1 MGSDITADIIAIV
14 ILILCSSY
22 FSATETAFTSINKIR
37 LKNMAGD
44 GDKKA
49 ERVLKLSEKYD
60 KLLTTIL
67 IGNNIVNIGMTSIAT
82 VLFIELLGAYGASVA
97 TIVITVVVL
106 IFGEI
111 TPKNIAKEK
120 PESFAMTS
128 APVIKVLMTILTPI
142 NFIFTK
148 WKQLVGKIF
157 KLDSDDTIT
166 GDEILTMV
174 EEAEEAGGINET
186 QSELLQNAIEFYDLT
201 AEDVMTPRPEMKAVD
216 TECPKEEV
224 AEIFRETGYSRLP
237 VYEEDIDKI
246 IGVLNQKDFHN
257 YIAGTG
263 KAIMDYVVPVVF
275 VGTAMKISDLLK
287 KMQHLKIHMAVVI
300 DEYGGT
306 EGIVTMEDILEELV
320 GEIFDEH
327 DAVISKDIMP
337 LQNGSFRVK
346 CSANISKV
354 FDYFEIEETPDVVT
368 VNGWVVMELDKL
380 PDKNDKFE
388 TVIENK
394 RLKVRVTKADS
405 RKALEIN
412 LVVEELEEENSRKG
426 ER

>member
-1 MGSDITADIIAIV
+1 MGSGMTADIIAII
-14 ILILCSSY
+14 ILIMCSAY
-22 FSATETAFTSINKIR
+22 FSATETAFTSANRIK

-44 GDKKA
+44 GNKKA
-49 ERVLKLSEKYD
+49 ERVLVLSEKYD

-82 VLFIELLGAYGASVA
+82 VLFIELFGAYGATVA
-97 TIVITVVVL
+97 TVVITIVVL

-120 PESFAMTS
+120 SEGFAMAV
-128 APVIKVLMTILTPI
+128 APFVKFLMTILTPV

-148 WKQLVGKIF
+148 WKQLVAKIF
-157 KLDSDDTIT
+157 RLDTDNTIT

-174 EEAEEAGGINET
+174 EEAEEVGGIDET
-186 QSELLQNAIEFYDLT
+186 QSELLQNAIEFYDLN
-201 AEDVMTPRPEMKAVD
+201 AEDVMTPRPEMKAID
-216 TECPKEEV
+216 IECPEDEV
-224 AEIFRETGYSRLP
+224 AEIFRQTGLSRLP

-263 KAIMDYVVPVVF
+263 KSISDYVVPVVF
-275 VGTAMKISDLLK
+275 VGTVMKISDLLR
-287 KMQHLKIHMAVVI
+287 KMQHLKIHMAIVI

-306 EGIVTMEDILEELV
+306 EGLVTMEDIIEELV

-346 CSANISKV
+346 CSANINKV
-354 FDYFEIEETPDVVT
+354 FDYFELEEVPDVVT

-380 PDKNDKFE
+380 PERNDKFE
-388 TVIENK
+388 TIIENK
-394 RLKVRVTKADS
+394 KLKVRVTKADS

-412 LVVEELEEENSRKG
+412 LAVEEIEDENSRKG
-426 ER
+426 DK

>member
-1 MGSDITADIIAIV
+1 MGSGMTADIIAII
-14 ILILCSSY
+14 ILIMCSAY
-22 FSATETAFTSINKIR
+22 FSATETAFTSANRIK

-44 GDKKA
+44 GNKKA
-49 ERVLKLSEKYD
+49 ERVLVLSEKYD

-82 VLFIELLGAYGASVA
+82 VLFIELFGAYGATVA
-97 TIVITVVVL
+97 TVVITIVVL

-120 PESFAMTS
+120 SEGLAMAV
-128 APVIKVLMTILTPI
+128 APFVKFLMTILTPV

-148 WKQLVGKIF
+148 WKQLVAKIF
-157 KLDSDDTIT
+157 RLDTDNTIT

-174 EEAEEAGGINET
+174 EEAEEVGGIDET
-186 QSELLQNAIEFYDLT
+186 QSELLQNAIEFYDLN
-201 AEDVMTPRPEMKAVD
+201 AEDVMTPRPEMKAID
-216 TECPKEEV
+216 IECPEDEV
-224 AEIFRETGYSRLP
+224 AEIFRQTGLSRLP

-263 KAIMDYVVPVVF
+263 KSISDYVVPVVF
-275 VGTAMKISDLLK
+275 VGTVMKISDLLR
-287 KMQHLKIHMAVVI
+287 KMQHLKIHMAIVI

-306 EGIVTMEDILEELV
+306 EGLVTMEDIIEELV

-346 CSANISKV
+346 CSANINKV
-354 FDYFEIEETPDVVT
+354 FDYFELEEVPDVVT

-380 PDKNDKFE
+380 PERNDKFE
-388 TVIENK
+388 TIIENK
-394 RLKVRVTKADS
+394 KLKVRVTKADS

-412 LVVEELEEENSRKG
+412 LAVEEIEEENSRKG
-426 ER
+426 DK

>member
-1 MGSDITADIIAIV
+1 MGSGITADIILIV
-14 ILILCSSY
+14 VLILFSAY
-22 FSATETAFTSINKIR
+22 FSATETAFTSVNKIR

-67 IGNNIVNIGMTSIAT
+67 IGNNIVNIGMTSVAT
-82 VLFIELLGAYGASVA
+82 VLFINLFGAYGASLA

-111 TPKNIAKEK
+111 TPKNLAKEK

-128 APVIKVLMTILTPI
+128 APIIKGFMTILTPV

-148 WKQLVGKIF
+148 WKQLVAKIF
-157 KLDSDDTIT
+157 KLDSNDTIT
-166 GDEILTMV
+166 GDEIMTMV
-174 EEAEEAGGINET
+174 EEAEEVGGIDQR
-186 QSELLQNAIEFYDLT
+186 QSTLLQNAIEFYELT
-201 AEDVMTPRPEMKAVD
+201 AEDVMTPRPEMKAID
-216 TECPKEEV
+216 IDDPEEEV
-224 AEIFRETGYSRLP
+224 AQIFKDTGLSRLP

-257 YIAGTG
+257 YVVGTN
-263 KAIMDYVVPVVF
+263 KSIMDYVVPVVF
-275 VGTAMKISDLLK
+275 VGIAMKISDLLK
-287 KMQHLKIHMAVVI
+287 KMQHLKIHMAIVI
-300 DEYGGT
+300 NEYGGT
-306 EGIVTMEDILEELV
+306 EGLVTMEDILEELV

-327 DAVISKDIMP
+327 DTVISKDIMP
-337 LQNGSFRVK
+337 LQNGSFRIK

-354 FDYFEIEETPDVVT
+354 FDYFELEEIPDVVT

-380 PDKNDKFE
+380 PVKNDKFE
-388 TVIENK
+388 TIIENK
-394 RLKVRVTKADS
+394 KLKVRVTKADN

-412 LVVEELEEENSRKG
+412 LAVEEIEEENQKKG
-426 ER
+426 EK